1 MGITSPDIINN
12 LYANHD
18 KIINILDFN
27 SEKLSVIR
35 NNKTHVYYENNPF
48 FFGY

>member
-1 MGITSPDIINN
+1 MGIISLDIINN

-27 SEKLSVIR
+27 SEKLSIVK
-35 NNKTHVYYENNPF
+35 NNDN
-48 FFGY
+48 